1 MLTPH
6 KHLKLNTSV
15 LNLSALALGYLQRY
29 RSVTYEQL
37 YSHLE
42 RRVGQKDAED
52 IRLMFGPTVS
62 LLYVI
67 GKVHYHPQNDTF
79 EYLETHAP

>member
-1 MLTPH
+1 M
-6 KHLKLNTSV
+6 

-37 YSHLE
+37 YADLE
-42 RRVGQKDAED
+42 RRVGQKDSED